1 MKRTLKGILTDTAP
15 SRAHHTARILGAAK
29 HFRVG
34 SVKVLVAALV
44 SSALLV
50 GPLAPPAAAS
60 GPTTNCQLTALNN
73 PSTIG
78 QPATFRFFAAARIP
92 EDLPPSPSGVVTF
105 LDGLGGGVLGV
116 AILFPALLKDNNSVD
131 FTTSSLSLGD
141 HTIYAILVGPSGPCP
156 VTPSASQRV
165 NPPPASPSST
175 GVGSSVNPSSY
186 RQDVT
191 FTATVAR
198 QGGGGVAGTVQFQAD
213 GAVLG
218 GPQNVDGSGNAS
230 VHTSSLAVGNHPV
243 TAAFTSSNPDTLDS
257 NGSLAGGQT
266 VQRADTQTAV
276 TSSLNPSQLGQAV
289 TFTAQVNALA
299 PGAGTPVGTV
309 QFSDNG
315 TNFGSPLTLDGSG
328 QASIITA
335 DLTVGAHM
343 ISATYTPSGGS
354 YNASS
359 GSVSQTVQRAKTTL
373 IYDGSAS
380 GDFHDPTVV
389 SATLTRQYD
398 ASPIAGK
405 PVHFAVASQSCDAVT
420 SAAGQASCTITPQ
433 DPPGVYTVTAA
444 FAGDAGSQPSSDAK
458 TFTVTRE
465 QTSLQYTGDT
475 VIANG
480 GTMHA
485 SAVLRED
492 GASPAISGR
501 SVTFTLGSGA
511 AAQTCTALTD
521 SAGRAACDIAA
532 VAQPLGPGSVQAV
545 FAQDAYYLASSDSA
559 STIVYAFPSRGA
571 FAVGDLSATPGAS
584 VAFFGAQWGSNNSLS
599 GGAAPNAFKG
609 FATTP
614 GNPPTCGTSFT
625 ADPGNSGSPPSSVPS
640 YMGTLVTSK
649 VTKSGSNI
657 VGTITRIVVV
667 KTSSYG
673 PSPGAGGT
681 GTVVA
686 AVC

>member
-1 MKRTLKGILTDTAP
+1 MKRTLGALVTGAEVT
-15 SRAHHTARILGAAK
+15 RARHTAKVSGMAK
-29 HFRVG
+29 RFRVG
-34 SVKVLVAALV
+34 YVKMLVAALV

-50 GPLAPPAAAS
+50 GPLAPSAAAS
-60 GPTTNCQLTALNN
+60 GPTTNCQLRALNN
-73 PSTIG
+73 PSTVG
-78 QPATFRFFAAARIP
+78 QPATFQFFAAATIL
-92 EDLPPSPSGVVTF
+92 ENFPPSPSGLVTF
-105 LDGLGGGVLGV
+105 FDGPSVLGFAV
-116 AILFPALLKDNNSVD
+116 LLPALLKDNNSVD

-141 HTIYAILVGPSGPCP
+141 HTIYAFLAGPSGPCP
-156 VTPSASQRV
+156 GTPPSASQRV

-186 RQDVT
+186 RQDIT
-191 FTATVAR
+191 LTATVAR

-213 GAVLG
+213 GAALG
-218 GPQNVDGSGNAS
+218 GPQNVDGSGHAS
-230 VHTSSLAVGNHPV
+230 VHTSSLVVGNHPV
-243 TAAFTSSNPDTLDS
+243 TAAFTSSNPNTLDS
-257 NGSLAGGQT
+257 NGLLAGGQT

-276 TSSLNPSQLGQAV
+276 TSSLNPSELGQAV
-289 TFTAQVNALA
+289 TFTVQVNAVA

-315 TNFGSPLTLDGSG
+315 TDFGSLLNLAGSG

-343 ISATYTPSGGS
+343 ISATYTPSDGS
-354 YNASS
+354 YNPSS
-359 GSVSQTVQRAKTTL
+359 GSVSQTVQRARTTL

-380 GDFHDPTVV
+380 GDFHDPTIV

-398 ASPIAGK
+398 ASAIAGK
-405 PVHFAVASQSCDAVT
+405 SVHFTVSSQSCDAVT
-420 SAAGQASCTITPQ
+420 SVDGQASCTITPQ
-433 DPPGVYTVTAA
+433 DPAGVYTITAT
-444 FAGDAGSQPSSDAK
+444 FAGDAGSQPSSDTKA
-458 TFTVTRE
+458 FTVTRE

-492 GASPAISGR
+492 DGSPAIAGR

-511 AAQTCTALTD
+511 AAQSCTALTD

-559 STIVYAFPSRGA
+559 STIVYAFPSHGA
-571 FAVGDLSATPGAS
+571 FAVGEASATPGAP
-584 VAFFGAQWGSNNSLS
+584 VTFFGAQWGSNNSLS

-614 GNPPTCGTSFT
+614 GNPPTCGASFT
-625 ADPGNSGSPPSSVPS
+625 ANPGDSGSPPSSVPS

-681 GTVVA
+681 GAVVA
-686 AVC
+686 IVC

>member
-1 MKRTLKGILTDTAP
+1 MVERFPFGY
-15 SRAHHTARILGAAK
+15 
-29 HFRVG
+29 VQ
-34 SVKVLVAALV
+34 VLVAALV

-50 GPLAPPAAAS
+50 GPFAPPAAAS

-73 PSTIG
+73 PSTVG

-92 EDLPPSPSGVVTF
+92 ENLPPSPSGVVTF

-116 AILFPALLKDNNSVD
+116 ALLFPAVLKDNNSVD

-141 HTIYAILVGPSGPCP
+141 HTIYAVLVGPSGPCP
-156 VTPSASQRV
+156 VTPSASQHV

-175 GVGSSVNPSSY
+175 GVGSSANPSSY
-186 RQDVT
+186 GQDVT
-191 FTATVAR
+191 LTVTVAR

-213 GAVLG
+213 GAALG
-218 GPQNVDGSGNAS
+218 GPQNVDGSGHVS

-276 TSSLNPSQLGQAV
+276 TSSLNPSELGQAV

-315 TNFGSPLTLDGSG
+315 TTFGSPLNLDGSG
-328 QASIITA
+328 QASIMTA
-335 DLTVGAHM
+335 DLTVDAHM
-343 ISATYTPSGGS
+343 ISATYTPSDGNF
-354 YNASS
+354 NASS
-359 GSVSQTVQRAKTTL
+359 GSVSQTVQRARTTL
-373 IYDGSAS
+373 TYDGSTS

-405 PVHFAVASQSCDAVT
+405 PVHFTVASQSCDAVT
-420 SAAGQASCTITPQ
+420 SVAGQASCTITPQ
-433 DPPGVYTVTAA
+433 DPAGVYTVTAT
-444 FAGDAGSQPSSDAK
+444 FAGDAGSQPSSDTQA
-458 TFTVTRE
+458 FTVTRE
-465 QTSLQYTGDT
+465 QTSLRYTGDT

-480 GTMHA
+480 GIMHA

-492 GASPAISGR
+492 DGSPAIAGR
-501 SVTFTLGSGA
+501 SITLTLGSGA
-511 AAQTCTALTD
+511 VAQSCTALTD

-545 FAQDAYYLASSDSA
+545 FAQDAYYLASSDTA

-571 FAVGDLSATPGAS
+571 FAVGDLSATPGAP
-584 VAFFGAQWGSNNSLS
+584 VTFFGAQWGSNNSLS
-599 GGAAPNAFKG
+599 GGAAPNAYKG

-614 GNPPTCGTSFT
+614 GNPPTCGGSFT
-625 ADPGNSGSPPSSVPS
+625 ANPGNSGSPPSSLPS

-649 VTKSGSNI
+649 VTQSGSNI

-667 KTSSYG
+667 KTSAYG

-686 AVC
+686 IIC

>member
-1 MKRTLKGILTDTAP
+1 MRGLLT
-15 SRAHHTARILGAAK
+15 RARHTARLRGMAK

-34 SVKVLVAALV
+34 YVNVLVGALV
-44 SSALLV
+44 SSALFF
-50 GPLAPPAAAS
+50 GPFASPAAAS

-73 PSTIG
+73 PSTVG

-105 LDGLGGGVLGV
+105 FDGLGGGVLG
-116 AILFPALLKDNNSVD
+116 AALLFPAVLKDNNSVD

-156 VTPSASQRV
+156 VTPSASQHV

-213 GAVLG
+213 GAALD
-218 GPQNVDGSGNAS
+218 GPQNVDGSGHAS

-243 TAAFTSSNPDTLDS
+243 TAAFTSSNPNTLDS

-276 TSSLNPSQLGQAV
+276 TSSLNPSELGQAV
-289 TFTAQVNALA
+289 TFTVQVNAVA

-315 TNFGSPLTLDGSG
+315 TDFGSPLNLDGSG

-359 GSVSQTVQRAKTTL
+359 GSVSQTVQRARTTL
-373 IYDGSAS
+373 IYDGSPS

-405 PVHFAVASQSCDAVT
+405 SVHFTMASQSCDAVT
-420 SAAGQASCTITPQ
+420 SVAGQASCTITPQ
-433 DPPGVYTVTAA
+433 DPAGVYTVTAA
-444 FAGDAGSQPSSDAK
+444 FAGDAGSQPSSDTKA
-458 TFTVTRE
+458 FTVTRE

-492 GASPAISGR
+492 DGSPAIAGR

-511 AAQTCTALTD
+511 AAQSCTALTD

-571 FAVGDLSATPGAS
+571 FAVGDASATPGAP
-584 VAFFGAQWGSNNSLS
+584 VTFFGAQWGSNNSLS
-599 GGAAPNAFKG
+599 GGAAPNGFKG
-609 FATTP
+609 FATKP
-614 GNPPTCGTSFT
+614 GNPPTCGASFT
-625 ADPGNSGSPPSSVPS
+625 ANPGNSGSPPTSVPS

-649 VTKSGSNI
+649 VTKSGSDI

-686 AVC
+686 VVC